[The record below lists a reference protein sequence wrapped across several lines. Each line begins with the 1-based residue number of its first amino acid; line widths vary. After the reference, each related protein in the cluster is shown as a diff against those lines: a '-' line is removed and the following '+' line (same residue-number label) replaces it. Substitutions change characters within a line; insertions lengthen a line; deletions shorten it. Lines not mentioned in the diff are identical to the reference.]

1 MMGFKN
7 NRRRYLFYGIIAGVC
22 APAGWITIAILTFRT
37 SSQGLFS
44 YLADFFASNYNLSLM
59 FYFSTSVLVLGS
71 LGYIIGYN
79 RDKLSQQNEELEKS
93 RSEIQ
98 IRENEYRTTL
108 ENLRLKTNRLLEASK
123 KIHEAQNIN
132 DALKEVGRCAY
143 EILEFDRVNILL
155 VNEARERIECVVTF
169 GTKDPIEKIWVPYST
184 EGGLLY
190 RAIIDDKTYLIKDI
204 SDYPDD
210 FHLQPPY
217 SNLEAF
223 RTKSFFCLPFHKLGK
238 PIGVINVDNK
248 YKRKIASE
256 DELAVLT
263 VLAQQVSQA
272 ITNLYFI
279 DSINKV
285 SKELEDSFKMI
296 LFQKEK
302 QSEIFNRF
310 SQTIVS
316 ISEGYNLLNNNIHDL
331 FQSLERS
338 VASVAQI
345 HTSIAETSQAL
356 KNLYKYSEE
365 LASTALEMKELGE
378 EITVSSRVSLES
390 SIKLSK
396 KAEEGSII
404 ILHIY
409 DFIENV
415 KKTLDVS
422 RNLFEKYR
430 NTIQG
435 VYQIVLTITGITEQ
449 TNLLSLNASIIAS
462 QAGEYGKPFA
472 VVANE
477 IKALSERTKFSA
489 QEIKNT
495 VDLLKDESEK
505 FISTIEK
512 TYEMVEEGIRTAT
525 KSKLIYVELKDL
537 SESTKTISEK
547 IEKAVSEQLT
557 GVTYMSQS
565 IEEIRDNAK
574 KISIAGEEQEKGS
587 NQVVEANEDIR
598 SLAKEVL
605 TFNDKEFNEFK
616 NISIMFKEVN
626 DFIEAMF
633 KEIENKNKEIN
644 KLVDE
649 LKIYFK

>member
-1 MMGFKN
+1 MRFN
-7 NRRRYLFYGIIAGVC
+7 SNRKRYLFYGIFAGVC
-22 APAGWITIAILTFRT
+22 APLGWLTIAILTFRS
-37 SSQGLFS
+37 SSQDLLS
-44 YLADFFASNYNLSLM
+44 YLGEFFTSNYNLSLM
-59 FYFSTSVLVLGS
+59 FYFSTSILVLGS
-71 LGYIIGYN
+71 LGYIIGFN
-79 RDKLSQQNEELEKS
+79 RDKLFEQNQDLERS
-93 RSEIQ
+93 RAEIQ
-98 IRENEYRTTL
+98 VRESEYRTTL

-143 EILEFDRVNILL
+143 EILDFDRVNILL
-155 VNEARERIECVVTF
+155 VNEEAQRIECVVTF
-169 GTKDPIEKIWVPYST
+169 GTKDPIERIWVPLST
-184 EGGLLY
+184 EGGLLF
-190 RAIIDDKTYLIKDI
+190 RAIHDNKTYLIKDI

-210 FHLQPPY
+210 FHLHPPF
-217 SNLEAF
+217 SNIESF
-223 RTKSFFCLPFHKLGK
+223 RAKSFFCLPFHRLGK

-279 DSINKV
+279 DSINRV

-296 LFQKEK
+296 LFQREK
-302 QSEIFNRF
+302 QTEIFNRF
-310 SQTIVS
+310 SQTIES

-345 HTSIAETSQAL
+345 HSSIAETSQAL
-356 KNLYKYSEE
+356 KNLYRYTEE
-365 LASTALEMKELGE
+365 LASTALEMRELGE
-378 EITVSSRVSLES
+378 EVATSSKVSLES
-390 SIKLSK
+390 SIKLSI
-396 KAEEGSII
+396 KAEEGSVV
-404 ILHIY
+404 LLNIY

-415 KKTLDVS
+415 KKTLDIS

-477 IKALSERTKFSA
+477 IKSLSERTKFSA

-495 VDLLKDESEK
+495 VDMLKDESEE

-525 KSKLIYVELKDL
+525 RSKQIYIELKDL
-537 SESTKTISEK
+537 SESSRVISEK
-547 IEKAVSEQLT
+547 IEKAVTEQLT
-557 GVTYMSQS
+557 GVTYMSRS

-574 KISIAGEEQEKGS
+574 KIATAGEEQEKGS

-598 SLAKEVL
+598 SLAKQVL
-605 TFNDKEFNEFK
+605 SFNDKEFNEFK
-616 NISIMFKEVN
+616 NISIMFREVN
-626 DFIEAMF
+626 DFIDSMF
-633 KEIENKNKEIN
+633 KEIDNKNREIN
-644 KLVDE
+644 RLVDE